1 MTEKVVESPLR
12 DVWGF
17 LLDARESRFPFVLV
31 LMEEVLGSGLSNI
44 HGTPWDDIRHMG
56 KREDLITIH
65 PDLEF
70 RSWQVFARNLLL
82 L

>member
-1 MTEKVVESPLR
+1 M
-12 DVWGF
+12 
-17 LLDARESRFPFVLV
+17 V
-31 LMEEVLGSGLSNI
+31 LMEEALGSGLSNI

-65 PDLEF
+65 PGLEF